1 MALPKRFRHL
11 RITHRRLEVG
21 DRAGL
26 GIEDRKHVGRVFRRA
41 EELAVGVDGRIAPVR
56 RDQVVEILLLVAPV
70 PGRDDDVA
78 LHPLRPRRLAVRQL
92 ALGDAVGPV
101 AEIFIGRTAEVA
113 GQRIDHQRRGLARHG
128 AAAPGVLARLE
139 LAERRRDRA
148 GGQLA
153 KLMAADAGPVLDHR
167 EPLGLGDLLGNVAFA
182 AELAGLR
189 DLEHRVPVDRR
200 IVLRRRRLV
209 RRRHRLEI
217 ELLARLAVDLR
228 RVDETVAAHPHL
240 VFGLG
245 KVGHDVA
252 ALVVGHHHLGVA
264 GRQIGGLRDHPH
276 AGFRSARA
284 GNRAAD
290 VVIVDGDG
298 GLRPQLRRR
307 GGEHPGDRRDAQIQ
321 PVLAS
326 HSCAPRA
333 FDWWHC
339 AWAVCA
345 RPTPARWARLCMG
358 RCRSATM
365 PAVEMARPA
374 GTPLCRR
381 RPAPSSFCALA

>member
-1 MALPKRFRHL
+1 M
-11 RITHRRLEVG
+11 
-21 DRAGL
+21 
-26 GIEDRKHVGRVFRRA
+26 
-41 EELAVGVDGRIAPVR
+41 
-56 RDQVVEILLLVAPV
+56 EILLLVAPV

-78 LHPLRPRRLAVRQL
+78 LDPLRPRRLAVRQL

-101 AEIFIGRTAEVA
+101 AEIFIRRTAEIA
-113 GQRIDHQRRGLARHG
+113 GQRIDHQRGGLARHG

-228 RVDETVAAHPHL
+228 RVDEAVAAHPHL

-298 GLRPQLRRR
+298 GLRPQLAPARRR
-307 GGEHPGDRRDAQIQ
+307 
-321 PVLAS
+321 
-326 HSCAPRA
+326 APR
-333 FDWWHC
+333 
-339 AWAVCA
+339 
-345 RPTPARWARLCMG
+345 
-358 RCRSATM
+358 RS
-365 PAVEMARPA
+365 P
-374 GTPLCRR
+374 RR
-381 RPAPSSFCALA
+381 SNTACSCISFVRSSCF

>member
-1 MALPKRFRHL
+1 M
-11 RITHRRLEVG
+11 
-21 DRAGL
+21 
-26 GIEDRKHVGRVFRRA
+26 
-41 EELAVGVDGRIAPVR
+41 
-56 RDQVVEILLLVAPV
+56 
-70 PGRDDDVA
+70 
-78 LHPLRPRRLAVRQL
+78 RQL
-92 ALGDAVGPV
+92 ALGDAIGPV
-101 AEIFIGRTAEVA
+101 AEISIRRAAEVA
-113 GQRIDHQRRGLARHG
+113 GERIDHQRGGLARHG

-148 GGQLA
+148 GGELA
-153 KLMAADAGPVLDHR
+153 ELVTADAGPVLDHA
-167 EPLGLGDLLGNVAFA
+167 EPLGLGDLVGNIVVLL
-182 AELAGLR
+182 AELAGVR

-200 IVLRRRRLV
+200 IIFSRLGLV
-209 RRRHRLEI
+209 RRGHRLEI

-228 RVDETVAAHPHL
+228 RVDEAVAAHPHL

-284 GNRAAD
+284 GDHAAD

-307 GGEHPGDRRDAQIQ
+307 GREHRGEGDRRSAQIQ
-321 PVLAS
+321 PVFDS

-333 FDWWHC
+333 FVWWGIVRGRLR
-339 AWAVCA
+339 AAQ
-345 RPTPARWARLCMG
+345 PARWARLCIG
-358 RCRSATM
+358 PRRSATM
-365 PAVEMARPA
+365 PRLKSARRPGAVVARRSPRWVPGPA
-374 GTPLCRR
+374 GAILAFVQLAWAAR
-381 RPAPSSFCALA
+381 RPI